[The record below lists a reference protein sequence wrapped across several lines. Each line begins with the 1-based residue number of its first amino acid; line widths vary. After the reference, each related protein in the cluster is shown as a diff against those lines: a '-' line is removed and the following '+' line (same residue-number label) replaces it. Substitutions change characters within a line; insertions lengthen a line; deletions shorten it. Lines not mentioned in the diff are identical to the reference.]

1 MNSEINKKVNDKM
14 FVFLAPFVLNV
25 ILNVCFFLFSG
36 LQVGRIKF
44 IGIFITYLIFLI
56 LFCLVKK
63 SNKAITAL
71 ATFFVVLLDINLIK
85 INITG
90 EPVTFND
97 IHFLSQIGSV
107 SKLGMS
113 NVIENVSWY
122 LILFLTES
130 LFLITTNSFGKKY
143 IVEIKNTKY
152 RIITLVACLMILGTL
167 FLPFKNTNDFYLK
180 LFYKNDKV
188 KDYSSYTTIYHYYYL
203 NGLIGG
209 MYGNLLMTRTF
220 NPQEY
225 NESETQEF
233 IKAIENY
240 TQEKS
245 FGTPNIIMVFSEA
258 FWDVNK
264 INEVKF
270 KTNPIEKYEKLKKY
284 GKTINMLSPSFGGMS
299 ENVSMEILTGE
310 KMNYFVDGYIPIMS
324 LYKNKESTQIPSLV
338 KELKRNGY
346 SSKIVFGH
354 DYYNSK
360 QAFERMGFDTYKDCY
375 GTEEYDKNIKG
386 TELSDEYLM
395 NEIINE
401 LNNKEKGSRIFYMT
415 STIENH
421 MPFNKSKYENY
432 DIEITESVLTNR
444 EQEQVLVYAQGL
456 YDASNELN
464 RLYEFIK
471 EYEEPTILIFLGDHL
486 PYLYNDKKEPL
497 VNSVEYFNTSDEKE
511 NIYRKYCTEALV
523 LSNYNADLEKLP
535 NYMSADMLLNSVLNN
550 MDIQLS
556 NYYKWLYQTK
566 NVIQGY
572 NKYIFM
578 DSEKMLYYYREL
590 TEDMKK
596 VYKQRENIQY
606 YFNFSKKN

>member
-1 MNSEINKKVNDKM
+1 MNSEINKKVNDEM
-14 FVFLAPFVLNV
+14 FVLLAPFVLNV

-63 SNKAITAL
+63 SNKAITVL

-113 NVIENVSWY
+113 NVIENVFWY
-122 LILFLTES
+122 LILFLAES
-130 LFLITTNSFGKKY
+130 LFLFTTNFFGKKH

-152 RIITLVACLMILGTL
+152 RIVTLVACLMILVAL

-188 KDYSSYTTIYHYYYL
+188 KDYSSYTTIYNYYCL

-225 NESETQEF
+225 NESETQEI

-264 INEVKF
+264 ISEVKL

-360 QAFERMGFDTYKDCY
+360 QAFERIGFDTYKDCY
-375 GTEEYDKNIKG
+375 DTEEYDKNIKG

-523 LSNYNADLEKLP
+523 LSNYDVDLEKLP

-550 MDIQLS
+550 MDIQIS

-578 DSEKMLYYYREL
+578 DSEKMLYYYSEL

-606 YFNFSKKN
+606 YFNFSK